1 MIDLT
6 IARCK
11 VNATHKNKR
20 FLFDEHD
27 HERITNSIRACGGKK
42 YFAPLFAASDT
53 AEGTPCCRSTQ
64 SSIPVHGAG
73 HRRECLDFADYAP
86 QSSSAS
92 RFTAGAF
99 GFLLLIQCGDRPEL

>member
-1 MIDLT
+1 MLSLMHPWRFSAFFRGASCSVKFRDPTDNSQMVDLT

-27 HERITNSIRACGGKK
+27 HERITNPVGDCGGKK

-53 AEGTPCCRSTQ
+53 SEGTPCCWLEKA
-64 SSIPVHGAG
+64 IGPA
-73 HRRECLDFADYAP
+73 E
-86 QSSSAS
+86 
-92 RFTAGAF
+92 
-99 GFLLLIQCGDRPEL
+99 